1 MDQILTYISDVLR
14 EPIYYPAMALC
25 ASMDYLFKDEQ
36 WWTYE
41 YETILKELADK
52 KMPKPS
58 TALLGE
64 IQCISALRNGKA
76 LIDKEWHL
84 FEKACAALTGIPV
97 LFYEKQNLPIE
108 NVLHA
113 INLMKKFGPF
123 EMSDEVQHYVG
134 CEAINDELFWY
145 PIEYVDKYLYDALQR
160 LKVPMG
166 FDMTEID
173 QVRKTVS
180 ERFEAYQDMDIEKAV
195 FKESSEED
203 QMCLR
208 IFRSLAAGRSLME
221 KENECLNTFNNIKDG
236 VMAYTGK
243 KTVETT
249 ADIPE
254 DEENSYDIPP
264 NIDIVDLDSGDIE
277 TFEDGVKEAALDLVS
292 QYKDI
297 VDGFASGTIPFEA
310 FPSVKLAAI
319 PDAQVQLLKYARQ
332 NGLHVITGVNIGHI
346 FPDDPSDF
354 KQEETDPIDNGQP
367 ADQILSEYVSENLEN
382 GNSDSDDDV
391 TDPFI

>member
-1 MDQILTYISDVLR
+1 MDQVLNFISDILR
-14 EPIYYPAMALC
+14 EPVYYPAMALC
-25 ASMDYLFKDEQ
+25 ASMDYVFKDEP

-41 YETILKELADK
+41 YETVLKELADK
-52 KMPKPS
+52 KLPKPS

-64 IQCISALRNGKA
+64 IQCISALRNSKA

-113 INLMKKFGPF
+113 IKLMKKFGPF

-134 CEAINDELFWY
+134 CEAINDEILWY
-145 PIEYVDKYLYDALQR
+145 PIQDVDKYLYDALQR

-166 FDMTEID
+166 FDMVEMNNL
-173 QVRKTVS
+173 RKSVS
-180 ERFEAYQDMDIEKAV
+180 ERFDVYQDMDIDKAV
-195 FKESSEED
+195 FKEASEED

-208 IFRSLAAGRSLME
+208 IFRSLAAGKALME
-221 KENECLNTFNNIKDG
+221 KENESLNTFNNIKEG
-236 VMAYTGK
+236 IMAYTGK
-243 KTVETT
+243 KTVEMT

-254 DEENSYDIPP
+254 DEKDSYDLSPDL
-264 NIDIVDLDSGDIE
+264 DIVDLDSGDVE
-277 TFEDGVKEAALDLVS
+277 VFEDGVKEAALDLTY
-292 QYKDI
+292 QYRDL
-297 VDGFASGTIPFEA
+297 VDGFAAGTIPFEA

-319 PDAQVQLLKYARQ
+319 PDDQIQLMKYAQQ

-346 FPDDPSDF
+346 FPEDKSDF
-354 KQEETDPIDNGQP
+354 EQEETDPLDKGQP
-367 ADQILSEYVSENLEN
+367 ADQILSEYVNDNLEN
-382 GNSDSDDDV
+382 GNGDSDDNV